1 VRPDGTSN
9 AAGPKMRTL
18 RLAKRNHIYGEEY
31 PLPHISPTER
41 AFVGRSEVCAQGERA
56 HRFAGTAGGSKKMPQ
71 SAAGLG
77 RSAQPVPQKKPVR
90 GKGGGRKPIFTP
102 EEKIRLQGIYREL
115 LGEDSKFKKYSL
127 AEPRM
132 RRLLPKDKKGVSLR
146 TLKRDVFWPVLG
158 KRTK

>member
-1 VRPDGTSN
+1 MAKNTRFPISRQLN
-9 AAGPKMRTL
+9 ERLLAAVKYVPR
-18 RLAKRNHIYGEEY
+18 ASAHIA
-31 PLPHISPTER
+31 SPER
-41 AFVGRSEVCAQGERA
+41 RGDQN
-56 HRFAGTAGGSKKMPQ
+56 KLPQ

-77 RSAQPVPQKKPVR
+77 RSAQPVPQKKPVL
-90 GKGGGRKPIFTP
+90 GKKGGGRKPIFTP